1 MTTLAASRNAWT
13 AALDGMR
20 VWQPTYKPSLV
31 LALTRLFEQ
40 SWIQGSEFAMDSKL
54 SDEFDAIL
62 LLHGGLIG
70 RGRVF
75 QPLRFMSVRKGGS
88 DQLWEKVPNSN
99 DFRIREPYLPVLL
112 GSDGRTWLRHEL
124 AQWLASRNDPVAL
137 ALGELIEDDL
147 DSRAAIEK
155 LLRVSR
161 AGLDQAGNTGDRPSS
176 LVSLGFRG
184 HEFGS
189 QESLDLAAQMIDAIR
204 AGDTEMKFLDTQ
216 SKRRVGQGAFHT
228 WTIANFDGWCGFCP
242 TKGVGLVEAAHILSV
257 KDHPERGMDP
267 RNGIAL
273 CPSHHRA
280 FDQDLVWVDRASIRY
295 ATTPDFELEGLKA
308 GTREKMQ
315 TPHASPDLDALRA
328 HATRAARKWQ

>member
-137 ALGELIEDDL
+137 ALGELIEYDL
-147 DSRAAIEK
+147 DAMAAIAM
-155 LLRVSR
+155 LPRGPR
-161 AGLDQAGNTGDRPSS
+161 ARLDQAGNTG
-176 LVSLGFRG
+176 
-184 HEFGS
+184 
-189 QESLDLAAQMIDAIR
+189 R
-204 AGDTEMKFLDTQ
+204 AYD
-216 SKRRVGQGAFHT
+216 RRVVY
-228 WTIANFDGWCGFCP
+228 GWS
-242 TKGVGLVEAAHILSV
+242 THV
-257 KDHPERGMDP
+257 
-267 RNGIAL
+267 
-273 CPSHHRA
+273 
-280 FDQDLVWVDRASIRY
+280 
-295 ATTPDFELEGLKA
+295 
-308 GTREKMQ
+308 
-315 TPHASPDLDALRA
+315 SPCSLN
-328 HATRAARKWQ
+328 QN